1 MAVRSIA
8 TTDTLETFR
17 TEFNNLAALDFGDIA
32 TLDSTLSAST
42 VIGAVNELSA
52 QVSANLGIFIEDA
65 SSSRQQVGAGQTL
78 NFRGTSNQV
87 DLTVSATDTLT
98 ASLPN
103 DVTIP
108 NDLNVTT
115 DLNVD
120 GVGTFQ
126 NQIVVDTTLDLRSG
140 IISDSTGTIS
150 FADENLTTTGNIT
163 GSTINAS
170 SVVSSGTITGTS
182 ITGTQLNINETIV
195 FEGSSA
201 DDFETSLT
209 VTNPT
214 ADRTVTIPDVT
225 GTLVTTGDTGSVT
238 SAMILNGTIANE
250 DIADASIRASKLN
263 LGSDTLTV
271 DTLNANTITGAASVA
286 SLVALT
292 ANDSTNETVFI
303 TFADGA
309 TGNQGL
315 ETDTDLTYNPSTNVL
330 STTAS
335 QANYAD
341 LAEYYSADQE
351 YEPGTVLM
359 FGGEQETT
367 IATSGTNK
375 VAGVVSTNPAYA
387 MNGALLKNEGV
398 ITVAVALQG
407 RVPCRVRGDIKKGD
421 MMISG
426 GDGVAIPAIEP
437 GLGTVIGKA
446 LENYNSQD
454 EGVIEVV
461 VGRL

>member
-1 MAVRSIA
+1 MLFRS
-8 TTDTLETFR
+8 ETFR
-17 TEFNNLAALDFGDIA
+17 VQFNELAANDFGDIA
-32 TLDSTLSAST
+32 TLDSALSAST

-52 QVSANLGIFIEDA
+52 QVSASLGIFIEDA
-65 SSSRQQVGAGQTL
+65 SSTRQQIGAGQTI
-78 NFRGTSNQV
+78 NIRGTSNQV

-108 NDLNVTT
+108 NDLTVTN
-115 DLNVD
+115 DL
-120 GVGTFQ
+120 
-126 NQIVVDTTLDLRSG
+126 SA
-140 IISDSTGTIS
+140 TGTSTLGSVQIS
-150 FADENLTTTGNIT
+150 GNAITVTDSSVLSFGSEALSTSGSIT
-163 GSTINAS
+163 GGQINAS
-170 SVVSSGTITGTS
+170 SVVSSGAISGTTITGT
-182 ITGTQLNINETIV
+182 GTVTASDIYVNGSNIV
-195 FEGSSA
+195 FEGSS
-201 DDFETSLT
+201 ENTNELT
-209 VTNPT
+209 LTATNPT
-214 ADRTVTIPDVT
+214 GDRTITLPDAT
-225 GTLVTTGDTGSVT
+225 GTLITTGDTGTVT
-238 SAMILNGTIANE
+238 SSMILNATILNE
-250 DIADASIRASKLN
+250 DIADTQIRAAKLN
-263 LGSDTLTV
+263 LSSDTLIV
-271 DTLNANTITGAASVA
+271 DTLQANTITGAASVA

-292 ANDSTNETVFI
+292 ANNSTNETVFI

-315 ETDTDLTYNPSTNVL
+315 ETDTSLTYNPSTNVL
-330 STTAS
+330 TTTAS

-351 YEPGTVLM
+351 YAPGTVLM
-359 FGGEQETT
+359 FGGEKETT

-398 ITVAVALQG
+398 ITVAIALQG
-407 RVPCRVRGDIKKGD
+407 RVPCRVRGDIEKGD

-426 GDGVAIPAIEP
+426 GDGVAIAASEP

>member
-108 NDLNVTT
+108 NNLTVTAQASAVT
-115 DLNVD
+115 GVFGSTLTIGSGSIVD
-120 GVGTFQ
+120 
-126 NQIVVDTTLDLRSG
+126 SG
-140 IISDSTGTIS
+140 GTIN
-150 FADENLTTTGNIT
+150 FGDDNLTTTGNVS
-163 GSTINAS
+163 GATINGS
-170 SVVSSGTITGTS
+170 SIVSTGAISGTTITGTGAVS
-182 ITGTQLNINETIV
+182 GTQLNINETIV

-214 ADRTVTIPDVT
+214 ADRTITIPDVT

-250 DIADASIRASKLN
+250 DISDATIRASKLN

-286 SLVALT
+286 SLVSLT
-292 ANDSTNETVFI
+292 SNDATNETVFI

-315 ETDTDLTYNPSTNVL
+315 ETDADLTYNPSTNVL

-341 LAEYYSADQE
+341 LAEYYTADQE
-351 YEPGTVLM
+351 YVPGTVVM
-359 FGGEQETT
+359 FGGNKEVT
-367 IATSGTNK
+367 IAEAATTR
-375 VAGVVSTNPAYA
+375 VAGVISTNPAYA
-387 MNGALLKNEGV
+387 MNANLIKSNEISVAL
-398 ITVAVALQG
+398 ALQG
-407 RVPCRVRGDIKKGD
+407 RVPCKVVGEIKKGD
-421 MMISG
+421 LLISAG
-426 GDGVAIPAIEP
+426 NGVAMASQNPQIGQA
-437 GLGTVIGKA
+437 IGKA
-446 LENYNSQD
+446 LEDYNSHE
-454 EGVIEVV
+454 EGIIEVV

>member
-108 NDLNVTT
+108 NNLTVTAQASAVT
-115 DLNVD
+115 GVFGSTLTIGSGSIVD
-120 GVGTFQ
+120 
-126 NQIVVDTTLDLRSG
+126 SG
-140 IISDSTGTIS
+140 GTID
-150 FADENLTTTGNIT
+150 FGDDNLTTTGNVS
-163 GSTINAS
+163 GATINGS
-170 SVVSSGTITGTS
+170 SVVSTGAISGTTITGTGAVS
-182 ITGTQLNINETIV
+182 GTQLNINETIV

-292 ANDSTNETVFI
+292 ANDTTNETVFL

-351 YEPGTVLM
+351 YKPGTVLM

-407 RVPCRVRGDIKKGD
+407 RVPCRVRGDIEKGD

-426 GDGVAIPAIEP
+426 GDGVAIAASEP

>member
-108 NDLNVTT
+108 NNLTVTAQASAVT
-115 DLNVD
+115 GVFGSTLTIGSGSIVD
-120 GVGTFQ
+120 
-126 NQIVVDTTLDLRSG
+126 SG
-140 IISDSTGTIS
+140 GTIN
-150 FADENLTTTGNIT
+150 FGDDNLTTTGNVS
-163 GSTINAS
+163 GATISGS
-170 SVVSSGTITGTS
+170 SVVSTGAISGTTITGTGAVS
-182 ITGTQLNINETIV
+182 GTQLNINETIV

-209 VTNPT
+209 ATNPT

-250 DIADASIRASKLN
+250 DISDATIRASKLN

-286 SLVALT
+286 SLVSLT
-292 ANDSTNETVFI
+292 SNDATNETVFI

-315 ETDTDLTYNPSTNVL
+315 ETDADLTYNPSTNVL

-341 LAEYYSADQE
+341 LAEYYTADQE
-351 YEPGTVLM
+351 YVPGTVVM
-359 FGGEQETT
+359 FGGNKEVT
-367 IATSGTNK
+367 IAEAATTR
-375 VAGVVSTNPAYA
+375 VAGVISTNPAYA
-387 MNGALLKNEGV
+387 MNANLIKSDEISVAL
-398 ITVAVALQG
+398 ALQG
-407 RVPCRVRGDIKKGD
+407 RVPCKVVGEIKKGD
-421 MMISG
+421 LLISAG
-426 GDGVAIPAIEP
+426 NGVAMASQNPQIGQA
-437 GLGTVIGKA
+437 IGKA
-446 LENYNSQD
+446 LEDYNSHE
-454 EGVIEVV
+454 EGIIEVV

>member
-1 MAVRSIA
+1 MAVRNISV
-8 TTDTLETFR
+8 TDTLETFR

-32 TLDSTLSAST
+32 NLDSTLSATS

-65 SSSRQQVGAGQTL
+65 TSSRQQVGAGQTL
-78 NFRGTSNQV
+78 NFRGTSNQI

-108 NDLNVTT
+108 NDLTVTNDVSAVT
-115 DLNVD
+115 
-120 GVGTFQ
+120 GVFG
-126 NQIVVDTTLDLRSG
+126 TTLTIATGSITDSSG
-140 IISDSTGTIS
+140 SVS
-150 FADENLTTTGNIT
+150 FGDDNITTTGNLSGAT
-163 GSTINAS
+163 VNAS
-170 SVVSSGTITGTS
+170 SVVSTGVISGTTITGTGA

-201 DDFETSLT
+201 DDNETSLT

-214 ADRTVTIPDVT
+214 ADRTITIPDTT
-225 GTLVTTGDTGSVT
+225 GTLITTGDTGTVT

-250 DIADASIRASKLN
+250 DIADATIRAAKLN

-292 ANDSTNETVFI
+292 ANNSTNEDVFL

-315 ETDTDLTYNPSTNVL
+315 ETDTDLTYNPSTNIL
-330 STTAS
+330 STTAT
-335 QANYAD
+335 QAQYAD
-341 LAEYYSADQE
+341 LAEYYTADQD
-351 YEPGTVLM
+351 YAPGTVVM
-359 FGGEQETT
+359 FGGDEEVTVADTATT
-367 IATSGTNK
+367 R
-375 VAGVVSTNPAYA
+375 VAGVISTNPAYA
-387 MNGALLKNEGV
+387 MNANLIKSDKISVAL
-398 ITVAVALQG
+398 ALQG
-407 RVPCRVRGDIKKGD
+407 RVPCKVIGEIRKGD
-421 MMISG
+421 LLISG
-426 GDGVAIPAIEP
+426 GNGVAIAHTNPQIGQA
-437 GLGTVIGKA
+437 IGKA
-446 LENYNSQD
+446 LEDYNSQE
-454 EGVIEVV
+454 EGTIEVV

>member
-108 NDLNVTT
+108 NNLTVTSQASAVT
-115 DLNVD
+115 GVFGSTLTIGSGSIVD
-120 GVGTFQ
+120 
-126 NQIVVDTTLDLRSG
+126 SG
-140 IISDSTGTIS
+140 GTIN
-150 FADENLTTTGNIT
+150 FGDDNLTTTGNVS
-163 GSTINAS
+163 GATINGS
-170 SVVSSGTITGTS
+170 SIVSTGAISGTTITGTGAVS
-182 ITGTQLNINETIV
+182 GTQLNINETIV

-214 ADRTVTIPDVT
+214 ADRTITIPDVT

-250 DIADASIRASKLN
+250 DISDATIRASKLN

-286 SLVALT
+286 SLVSLT
-292 ANDSTNETVFI
+292 SNDATNETVFI

-315 ETDTDLTYNPSTNVL
+315 ETDADLTYNPSTNVL

-341 LAEYYSADQE
+341 LAEYYTADQE
-351 YEPGTVLM
+351 YVPGTVVM
-359 FGGEQETT
+359 FGGNKEVT
-367 IATSGTNK
+367 IAEAATTR
-375 VAGVVSTNPAYA
+375 VAGVISTNPAYA
-387 MNGALLKNEGV
+387 MNANLIKSNEISVAL
-398 ITVAVALQG
+398 ALQG
-407 RVPCRVRGDIKKGD
+407 RVPCKVVGEIKKGD
-421 MMISG
+421 LLISAG
-426 GDGVAIPAIEP
+426 NGVAMASQNPQIGQA
-437 GLGTVIGKA
+437 IGKA
-446 LENYNSQD
+446 LEDYNSHE
-454 EGVIEVV
+454 EGIIEVV

>member
-108 NDLNVTT
+108 NNLTVTAQASAVT
-115 DLNVD
+115 GVFGSTLTIGSGSIVD
-120 GVGTFQ
+120 
-126 NQIVVDTTLDLRSG
+126 SG
-140 IISDSTGTIS
+140 GTIN
-150 FADENLTTTGNIT
+150 FGDDNLTTTGNVS
-163 GSTINAS
+163 GATINGS
-170 SVVSSGTITGTS
+170 SVVSTGVISGTTITGTGAIS
-182 ITGTQLNINETIV
+182 GTQLTINETIV

-238 SAMILNGTIANE
+238 SSMILNGTIANE
-250 DIADASIRASKLN
+250 DIADATIRAAKLN

-292 ANDSTNETVFI
+292 ANDSTNETVFL
-303 TFADGA
+303 TFADGS

-351 YEPGTVLM
+351 YAPGTVLM

-407 RVPCRVRGDIKKGD
+407 RVPCRVRGDIEKGD

-426 GDGVAIPAIEP
+426 GDGVAIPAREP

>member
-108 NDLNVTT
+108 NNLTVTAQASAVT
-115 DLNVD
+115 GVFGSTLTIGSGSIVD
-120 GVGTFQ
+120 
-126 NQIVVDTTLDLRSG
+126 SG
-140 IISDSTGTIS
+140 GTIN
-150 FADENLTTTGNIT
+150 FGDDNLTTTGNVS
-163 GSTINAS
+163 GATINGS
-170 SVVSSGTITGTS
+170 SIVSTGAISGTTITGTGAVS
-182 ITGTQLNINETIV
+182 GTQLNINETIV

-209 VTNPT
+209 ATNPT

-250 DIADASIRASKLN
+250 DISDATIRASKLN

-286 SLVALT
+286 SLVSLT
-292 ANDSTNETVFI
+292 SNDATNETVFI

-315 ETDTDLTYNPSTNVL
+315 ETDANLTYNPSTNVL

-341 LAEYYSADQE
+341 LAEYYTADQE
-351 YEPGTVLM
+351 YVPGTVVM
-359 FGGEQETT
+359 FGGNKEVT
-367 IATSGTNK
+367 IAEAATTR
-375 VAGVVSTNPAYA
+375 VAGVISTNPAYA
-387 MNGALLKNEGV
+387 MNANLIKSDEISVAL
-398 ITVAVALQG
+398 ALQG
-407 RVPCRVRGDIKKGD
+407 RVPCKVVGEIKKGD
-421 MMISG
+421 LLISAG
-426 GDGVAIPAIEP
+426 NGVAMASQNPQIGQA
-437 GLGTVIGKA
+437 IGKA
-446 LENYNSQD
+446 LEDYNSHE
-454 EGVIEVV
+454 EGIIEVV

>member
-108 NDLNVTT
+108 NNLTVTSQASAVT
-115 DLNVD
+115 GVFGSTLTIGSGSIVD
-120 GVGTFQ
+120 
-126 NQIVVDTTLDLRSG
+126 SG
-140 IISDSTGTIS
+140 GTIN
-150 FADENLTTTGNIT
+150 FGDDNLTTTGNVS
-163 GSTINAS
+163 GATINGS
-170 SVVSSGTITGTS
+170 SIVSTGAISGTTITGTGAVS
-182 ITGTQLNINETIV
+182 GTQLNINETIV

-214 ADRTVTIPDVT
+214 ADRTITIPDVT

-250 DIADASIRASKLN
+250 DISDATIRASKLN

-286 SLVALT
+286 SLVSLT
-292 ANDSTNETVFI
+292 SNDATNETVFI

-315 ETDTDLTYNPSTNVL
+315 ETDADLTYNPSTNVL

-341 LAEYYSADQE
+341 LAEYYTADQE
-351 YEPGTVLM
+351 YVPGTVVM
-359 FGGEQETT
+359 FGGNKEVT
-367 IATSGTNK
+367 IAEAATTR
-375 VAGVVSTNPAYA
+375 VAGVISTNPAYA
-387 MNGALLKNEGV
+387 MNANLIKSDEISVAL
-398 ITVAVALQG
+398 ALQG
-407 RVPCRVRGDIKKGD
+407 RVPCKVVGEIKKGD
-421 MMISG
+421 LLISAG
-426 GDGVAIPAIEP
+426 NGVAMASQNPQIGQA
-437 GLGTVIGKA
+437 IGKA
-446 LENYNSQD
+446 LEDYNSHE
-454 EGVIEVV
+454 EGIIEVV